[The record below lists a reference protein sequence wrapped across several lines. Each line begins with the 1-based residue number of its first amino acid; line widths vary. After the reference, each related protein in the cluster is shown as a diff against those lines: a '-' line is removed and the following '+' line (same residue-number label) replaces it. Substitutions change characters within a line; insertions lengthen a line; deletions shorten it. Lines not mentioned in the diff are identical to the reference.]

1 MTKLWI
7 DTIDSPIGQIS
18 LVVDDDRLCALD
30 FADYQP
36 RMMKLLAQRYAS
48 VESIS
53 KHNPLGLVERL
64 QAYLAGDL
72 TSLDK
77 IPVRMGGTVFQQR
90 VWLNLLEIP
99 VGQVRT
105 YGELAKSIGKPTAS
119 RAVGMAN
126 ALNPIAIIVPCH
138 RVIGANRK
146 LTGYAGGLDRKQ
158 WLLRHE
164 GYL

>member
-18 LVVDDDRLCALD
+18 IVVDEDRLCALD

-36 RMMKLLAQRYAS
+36 RMMKLLAQRYES
-48 VESIS
+48 VELVPYS
-53 KHNPLGLVERL
+53 NPLGSIDRL

-72 TSLDK
+72 TSLDR
-77 IPVRMGGTVFQQR
+77 IPVRMGGTTFQQQ
-90 VWLNLLEIP
+90 VWLKLTEIP
-99 VGQVRT
+99 VGEVWT

-119 RAVGMAN
+119 RAVGMVN
-126 ALNPIAIIVPCH
+126 SLNPIAIVVPCH
-138 RVIGANRK
+138 RVIGAQGK

-158 WLLRHE
+158 WLLQHE